1 MQRFEACFIKGIFK
15 GSNIEN
21 GARFNYYVR
30 LGYHELG
37 DNNTF
42 VVFFEL
48 YIARR

>member
-1 MQRFEACFIKGIFK
+1 MFYKRHFQGF
-15 GSNIEN
+15 NIEN

-30 LGYHELG
+30 LGDYKLG

-48 YIARR
+48 YLIDVVFTRR